1 MRKLVLIILLA
12 ISMVSCQDKTKNNAE
27 SSSDIPVNSE
37 IKGKAD
43 IDFKNNPI
51 AEDHR
56 TVITE
61 KYNEL
66 EVNFA
71 SYYIITTWGCGSGC
85 VTGVMVDIRDGIVYS
100 LPEDKEW
107 GGNGTYIDSKNE
119 SQILVTVAVAQ
130 SPTGEIEES
139 RKSWEW
145 NEGLKKFK
153 FIKEESV
160 LVKSKE

>member
-1 MRKLVLIILLA
+1 MKKLVLFLLLA
-12 ISMVSCQDKTKNNAE
+12 ISLVSCREKSKKDTEPKSAL
-27 SSSDIPVNSE
+27 PLNSE
-37 IKGKAD
+37 ITTKAAVN
-43 IDFKNNPI
+43 FKSNPI
-51 AEDHR
+51 AERNR

-61 KYNEL
+61 QYNEL
-66 EVNFA
+66 DVNFA
-71 SYYIITTWGCGSGC
+71 SYYVITTWGCGSGC

-145 NEGLKKFK
+145 NERLKKFK

>member
-1 MRKLVLIILLA
+1 MKKLVVITLLA
-12 ISMVSCQDKTKNNAE
+12 ISLVSCLDRTKKNVE
-27 SSSDIPVNSE
+27 SSSAIPLNSE
-37 IKGKAD
+37 ITGKAD
-43 IDFKNNPI
+43 IDFKSNPI

-85 VTGVMVDIRDGIVYS
+85 VSGAMVDIRDGIVYAM
-100 LPEDKEW
+100 PEDKEW
-107 GGNGTYIDSKNE
+107 GGNGTYIESKKE
-119 SQILVTVAVAQ
+119 SQILITVAVAQ
-130 SPTGEIEES
+130 SATGETEEQ

-145 NEGLKKFK
+145 NEELKEFK
-153 FIKEESV
+153 FVKEESV
-160 LVKSKE
+160 VVQSNE

>member
-1 MRKLVLIILLA
+1 MSRLLLITLIA
-12 ISMVSCQDKTKNNAE
+12 ISLVSCQERTKKEVE
-27 SSSDIPVNSE
+27 SSSDVPVNSE
-37 IKGKAD
+37 ITRKAD
-43 IDFKNNPI
+43 IDFKSNPI

-71 SYYIITTWGCGSGC
+71 SYYVITTWGCGSGC

-107 GGNGTYIDSKNE
+107 GGNGTYIDSKKE
-119 SQILVTVAVAQ
+119 SKLLVTVAVAQ

-145 NEGLKKFK
+145 NEDLKQFK
-153 FIKEESV
+153 FIKEEPV
-160 LVKSKE
+160 LVKSNE

>member
-1 MRKLVLIILLA
+1 MRRLFLITLIA
-12 ISMVSCQDKTKNNAE
+12 ISLVSCQERTKKDVE
-27 SSSDIPVNSE
+27 SSSDIPVNSG
-37 IKGKAD
+37 ITRKAD
-43 IDFKNNPI
+43 IDFKSNPI

-71 SYYIITTWGCGSGC
+71 SYYVITTWGCGSGC

-107 GGNGTYIDSKNE
+107 GGNGTYIDSKKE
-119 SQILVTVAVAQ
+119 SKLLVTVAVAQ

-145 NEGLKKFK
+145 NEDLKQFK
-153 FIKEESV
+153 FIKEEPV
-160 LVKSKE
+160 LVKSNE